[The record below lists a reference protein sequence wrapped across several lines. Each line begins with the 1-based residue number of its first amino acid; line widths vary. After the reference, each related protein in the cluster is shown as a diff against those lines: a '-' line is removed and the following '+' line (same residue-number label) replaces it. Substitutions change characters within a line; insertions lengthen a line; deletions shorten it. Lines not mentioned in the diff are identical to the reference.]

1 MSHND
6 LKLKLSEKVQA
17 FTAKCEEQQHAI
29 EQKKEQERK
38 KEEEQAKRKEDVA
51 KKFDDT
57 ILKDLRHLFTE
68 IKPAFSS
75 PYLEIILDTHDQHE
89 HFYILDDDEIPA
101 FASLAV
107 DAKAKVDGNIFDYPR
122 YLFFV
127 TSISSNS
134 FALSLNNE
142 CREVLRFGA
151 HEDDESTLLQTYS
164 FDDYDFNEIRGH
176 IEKYLTDELTYLQK
190 NFKIRRAEWED

>member
-1 MSHND
+1 MSNTD
-6 LKLKLSEKVQA
+6 LKQKISEKVQA
-17 FTAKCEEQQHAI
+17 FTAKCDEQHHAI
-29 EQKKEQERK
+29 AQKKEQERK

-51 KKFDDT
+51 KKFKET

-101 FASLAV
+101 FAALAV
-107 DAKAKVDGNIFDYPR
+107 DAKSKVDSNIFDCPR

-142 CREVLRFGA
+142 CREVLRFGD
-151 HEDDESTLLQTYS
+151 HENDENTLLQTYS

-176 IEKYLTDELTYLQK
+176 IEKYLTDELSYLHE
-190 NFKIRRAEWED
+190 NFKVRSEEWED